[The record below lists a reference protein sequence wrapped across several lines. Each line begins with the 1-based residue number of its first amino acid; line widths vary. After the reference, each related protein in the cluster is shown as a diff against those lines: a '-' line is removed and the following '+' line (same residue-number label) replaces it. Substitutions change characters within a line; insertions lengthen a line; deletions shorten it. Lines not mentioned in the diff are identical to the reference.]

1 MTPVADNSLRQAAD
15 FIRGLD
21 ADAAEAMLCRL
32 STEEASALRTAISAA
47 AEPSGPTV
55 SSDGA
60 VELQLDN
67 ASEAFSEDPPPA
79 PTPPQEAPFNG
90 VEWLRSLRD
99 ADPTAIATYLSR
111 EQPRAIAMVLG
122 YLTPELSAG
131 VLQNLAE
138 HEQARVVAQLA
149 DQRDADPDSLHIL
162 ASGLAEWVK
171 QQQEETERRHHRVAT
186 IRQILAATPPQRRR
200 RLLTELA
207 GADPA
212 VAASLT
218 DLMPRQ
224 EPIAE
229 APLPQ
234 KRPPAAPPLPM
245 EELSRLDGR
254 ALAEAIGRL
263 NARTALLALAAAP
276 EGVIERLAN
285 GLPRKAATD
294 LRSRINR
301 VGPTTLAEIDRA
313 QTALAQAAGQV
324 VAHRQTARAALA
336 GGA

>member
-32 STEEASALRTAISAA
+32 STEEASALRAAISTA
-47 AEPSGPTV
+47 AEPAGPTV

-60 VELQLDN
+60 VELQLGGDRD
-67 ASEAFSEDPPPA
+67 EAPEKQTPVPPTPSPPPFDGA
-79 PTPPQEAPFNG
+79 A
-90 VEWLRSLRD
+90 WLRSLRD
-99 ADPTAIATYLSR
+99 ADPATIAAYLSR

-122 YLTPELSAG
+122 YLSPELSAG
-131 VLQNLAE
+131 VLQNLTE

-149 DQRDADPDSLHIL
+149 DQRDADPDSLRIL

-171 QQQEETERRHHRVAT
+171 QQQEEAERRHHRVAT
-186 IRQILAATPPQRRR
+186 IRQILAATPTERRR

-207 GADPA
+207 GADPE

-224 EPIAE
+224 EPTPQAS
-229 APLPQ
+229 LPQ
-234 KRPPAAPPLPM
+234 KRPPAAPPLPL
-245 EELSRLDGR
+245 EELARLDGR

-285 GLPRKAATD
+285 GLPRKAAAD

-301 VGPTTLAEIDRA
+301 VGPTTLTEIDRA

-324 VAHRQTARAALA
+324 VAHRQTARAALS